1 MKRFSFFFALSLL
14 VLCMATS
21 VAQAAQ
27 DAPKQGKRARSL
39 VGAPVNVSI
48 AGAGSLPKGRALTMI
63 NASFADKN
71 HAKRGGK
78 TDIFSQTWLAKFR
91 YGITDRLE
99 IAVTGV
105 YVNNARSGTYTG
117 PEHVEGFSDT
127 VVQFTVSPL
136 QQHQGDFTNLSFT
149 AGVMTPTGLRGKNH
163 LPGNGVWGGRMAAG
177 FGGFITRDAKLD
189 TEVVWSGPFARGN
202 QKVRRGDQYQWNA
215 NARYLFNW
223 IDIGLE
229 STLTHQVSG
238 DKSTPYGNVNTRNG
252 YTEWLIGPSTN
263 VALDSLGMWAG
274 VGAFFP
280 VLQDVRGPSKVEDVR
295 YEFKIGKVW

>member
-1 MKRFSFFFALSLL
+1 MKRFTCFLAFLALA
-14 VLCMATS
+14 LCAAVA

-27 DAPKQGKRARSL
+27 DAPKHRTRARSL
-39 VGAPVNVSI
+39 FGAPVNGNI
-48 AGAGSLPKGRALTMI
+48 AGAGSLPTGRALTMI
-63 NASFADKN
+63 TASFADKN

-78 TDIFSQTWLAKFR
+78 TDVFNQTWLSKFR

-99 IAVTGV
+99 VAVTAV
-105 YVNNARSGTYTG
+105 YVNNARSGSYVG
-117 PEHVEGFSDT
+117 PKHVEGISDT

-149 AGVMTPTGLRGKNH
+149 AGVLTPTGLYGKNH
-163 LPGNGVWGGRMAAG
+163 LPGNGAWGGRLAAG
-177 FGGFITRDAKLD
+177 FGGFLTRDAKLD
-189 TEVVWSGPFARGN
+189 TEVVWSGPFERGN
-202 QKVRRGDQYQWNA
+202 QKVMRGDQYQWNA
-215 NARYLFNW
+215 NARYLFDW
-223 IDIGLE
+223 FDLGLE
-229 STLTHQVSG
+229 STMTHQTNG
-238 DKSTPYGNVNTRNG
+238 NKSTPNGNINTRNG

-295 YEFKIGKVW
+295 YEFKIGKFW